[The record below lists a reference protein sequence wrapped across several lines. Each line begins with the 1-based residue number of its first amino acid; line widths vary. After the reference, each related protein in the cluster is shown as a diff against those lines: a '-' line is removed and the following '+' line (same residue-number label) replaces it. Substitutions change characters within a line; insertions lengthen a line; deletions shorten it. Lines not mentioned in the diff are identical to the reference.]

1 MQQFYKFLKIII
13 PFSIVLFILQY
24 YLIETFFKNISF
36 YYSTWSIYVFHLVL
50 TIFSYAFLL
59 FVHKTFADKTGFAF
73 MGFSLIK
80 MMASIVFLIP
90 LLQSDLKSQ
99 IPDVSAFF
107 IPYFLFLFFETIFAV
122 RLISKQ

>member
-13 PFSIVLFILQY
+13 PFSIVLFFVQF
-24 YLIETFFKNISF
+24 YLIQTFFQNISF
-36 YYSTWSIYVFHLVL
+36 YYSTWSIYLFHLVVTL
-50 TIFSYAFLL
+50 LSYSFLL
-59 FVHKTFADKTGFAF
+59 FVNKTFADKTGFAF

-107 IPYFLFLFFETIFAV
+107 IPYFLFLFFETFFAV